1 MEYTQ
6 LYHTNR
12 YVRYVRMYIAT
23 VRTTDKPHMGTHEQ
37 SFICIDIKKRP
48 RYRGQWSHQTVVFAL
63 YTVVYV
69 KWLSVVI

>member
-37 SFICIDIKKRP
+37 SFICIDIKKKTTVSWTMVTP
-48 RYRGQWSHQTVVFAL
+48 NGGVCIIYRGL
-63 YTVVYV
+63 C
-69 KWLSVVI
+69 